1 MERADPANPQS
12 PIRKPITFYVDRGI
26 PEPLRT
32 ATLEGARFWVDA
44 FDRAGLKGGFRAELM
59 PEGADPLD
67 LRYNVIQWQNRNEIG
82 WSIGGGLIDPRTGE
96 VIKGAARMDSHRG
109 RTSWNVAAALA
120 GAANVSDT
128 HFVLGRVRQVTAHE
142 VGHTLGMAHNYIAST
157 YDRGSVMDYPAPA
170 SGWTRTGVSI

>member
-1 MERADPANPQS
+1 M
-12 PIRKPITFYVDRGI
+12 DRGI
-26 PEPLRT
+26 PEPIRT
-32 ATLEGARFWVDA
+32 ATLEGARFWVEA
-44 FDRAGLKGGFRAELM
+44 FDRAGLTGGFQVELM

-96 VIKGAARMDSHRG
+96 MVKGAARMDSHRG
-109 RTSWNVAAALA
+109 RTSWNIAAALA
-120 GAANVSDT
+120 GAANAADT

-157 YDRGSVMDYPAPA
+157 YGRGSVMDYPAPRRA
-170 SGWTRTGVSI
+170 GGR